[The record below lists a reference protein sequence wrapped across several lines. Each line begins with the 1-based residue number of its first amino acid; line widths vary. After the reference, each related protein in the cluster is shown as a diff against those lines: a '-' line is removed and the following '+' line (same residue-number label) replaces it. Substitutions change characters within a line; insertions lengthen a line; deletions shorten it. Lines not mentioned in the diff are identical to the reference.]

1 MSYINGLYFSL
12 VQIVHFRTWK
22 LYEVP
27 EEKKWKLRT
36 RYNAIVLMKIIMGCP
51 GWVDYLI
58 IASIIN

>member
-1 MSYINGLYFSL
+1 LYFSL

-36 RYNAIVLMKIIMGCP
+36 RYNAIVLSEDYYGVS